1 MSYHSSDCLPL
12 TPEFILN
19 MDVIIQYLSEK
30 GKKWWNESKFW
41 PKWHKNGGFSL
52 FFYEKKKD
60 ANIVHNIGLGHAN
73 NIDASHTVQFGILLF
88 HLLTNSVI

>member
-1 MSYHSSDCLPL
+1 MRVNFDQNDTKMEVFHY
-12 TPEFILN
+12 
-19 MDVIIQYLSEK
+19 
-30 GKKWWNESKFW
+30 
-41 PKWHKNGGFSL
+41 

-60 ANIVHNIGLGHAN
+60 ANIVHNIGLGYAN